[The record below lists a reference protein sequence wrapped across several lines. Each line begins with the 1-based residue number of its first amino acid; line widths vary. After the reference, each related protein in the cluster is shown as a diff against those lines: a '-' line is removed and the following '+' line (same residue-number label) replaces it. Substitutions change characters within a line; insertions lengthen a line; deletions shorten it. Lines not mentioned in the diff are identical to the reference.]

1 VVSVTV
7 ARAHGSISDAGAAMC
22 GMASNPSFNR
32 PGGRLS
38 LNTPPQEHDA
48 AEGGGPRPAKWGATL
63 MDLGLT
69 WFDFA
74 ALAILGLSGVMA
86 FARGLIREVFSVIAF
101 IGGGIAGVFFA
112 RVVAPFIESA
122 TPLSGWL
129 AAIAGGMLIFLVVFI
144 IITVITSTV
153 AKTAHQSTEIGSF
166 DRAAGLAFGI
176 LRGVLV
182 VALGVLVMR
191 QATDP
196 DLPARPPA
204 DPAQCRATYD
214 PLQAAI
220 RCARTYPIY
229 GGVASALGA
238 VLPQAGDRARDIINR
253 QKGESAPIPPAEPAS
268 EPAAPE
274 PQP

>member
-1 VVSVTV
+1 
-7 ARAHGSISDAGAAMC
+7 
-22 GMASNPSFNR
+22 
-32 PGGRLS
+32 
-38 LNTPPQEHDA
+38 
-48 AEGGGPRPAKWGATL
+48 

-101 IGGGIAGVFFA
+101 FGGGIAAVFFSG
-112 RVVAPFIESA
+112 VVAPFIEGI

-129 AAIAGGMLIFLVVFI
+129 AGIAAGLLVFLIVFI

-153 AKTAHQSTEIGSF
+153 AKQAHQSTEIGSF

-176 LRGVLV
+176 LRGVLFV
-182 VALGVLVMR
+182 SLGVLVMR
-191 QATDP
+191 QGTDATAQ
-196 DLPARPPA
+196 ARPPS
-204 DPAQCRATYD
+204 DPAECRATYD
-214 PLQAAI
+214 PLQGAI

-238 VLPQAGDRARDIINR
+238 VLPRAGDRARDMMGSER
-253 QKGESAPIPPAEPAS
+253 GESAPIPPTEPAS
-268 EPAAPE
+268 EPAPE
-274 PQP
+274 PHP

>member
-1 VVSVTV
+1 
-7 ARAHGSISDAGAAMC
+7 
-22 GMASNPSFNR
+22 
-32 PGGRLS
+32 
-38 LNTPPQEHDA
+38 
-48 AEGGGPRPAKWGATL
+48 

-74 ALAILGLSGVMA
+74 ALAVLLLSGVMA

-112 RVVAPFIESA
+112 RVVAPFIESI

-129 AAIAGGMLIFLVVFI
+129 AAIAGGMLVFLVVFI
-144 IITVITSTV
+144 LITVATSSL
-153 AKTAHQSTEIGSF
+153 AKQAHQSTEIGSF

-191 QATDP
+191 QATDTREP
-196 DLPARPPA
+196 SRPPS

-214 PLQAAI
+214 PVQAAI

-238 VLPQAGDRARDIINR
+238 VLPQAGNRARDMIDR
-253 QKGESAPIPPAEPAS
+253 PKGESAPIPPAEPAGES
-268 EPAAPE
+268 AAPA

>member
-1 VVSVTV
+1 
-7 ARAHGSISDAGAAMC
+7 
-22 GMASNPSFNR
+22 
-32 PGGRLS
+32 
-38 LNTPPQEHDA
+38 
-48 AEGGGPRPAKWGATL
+48 

-74 ALAILGLSGVMA
+74 ALAILLLSGVMA

-101 IGGGIAGVFFA
+101 IGGGIAGFFF
-112 RVVAPFIESA
+112 RLIVAPLVERI

-129 AAIAGGMLIFLVVFI
+129 AEIAGGLLIFLIVFI
-144 IITVITSTV
+144 LITVLTSSL
-153 AKTAHQSTEIGSF
+153 AKQAHQSTEIGSF

-191 QATDP
+191 QATDTQG
-196 DLPARPPA
+196 PARAPS

-214 PLQAAI
+214 AVQAAI

-238 VLPQAGDRARDIINR
+238 VLPQAGDRARDMMDR
-253 QKGESAPIPPAEPAS
+253 PRGESAPIPPAEPGS
-268 EPAAPE
+268 EPAAPA

>member
-1 VVSVTV
+1 
-7 ARAHGSISDAGAAMC
+7 
-22 GMASNPSFNR
+22 
-32 PGGRLS
+32 
-38 LNTPPQEHDA
+38 
-48 AEGGGPRPAKWGATL
+48 

-74 ALAILGLSGVMA
+74 ALVILGLSGVMA

-101 IGGGIAGVFFA
+101 FGGGIAAVFFA
-112 RVVAPFIESA
+112 GVVAPFIEGV

-129 AAIAGGMLIFLVVFI
+129 AAIAGGLLVFLIVFI

-153 AKTAHQSTEIGSF
+153 AKQAHQSTEIGSF

-182 VALGVLVMR
+182 VSLGVLVMR
-191 QATDP
+191 QATDATV
-196 DLPARPPA
+196 PARPPS
-204 DPAQCRATYD
+204 DPAECRATYD

-238 VLPQAGDRARDIINR
+238 VLPQAGDRARDMISSE
-253 QKGESAPIPPAEPAS
+253 KGESAPIPPTAPAS
-268 EPAAPE
+268 EPAPE

>member
-1 VVSVTV
+1 
-7 ARAHGSISDAGAAMC
+7 
-22 GMASNPSFNR
+22 
-32 PGGRLS
+32 
-38 LNTPPQEHDA
+38 
-48 AEGGGPRPAKWGATL
+48 

-74 ALAILGLSGVMA
+74 ALVVLGLSGVMA
-86 FARGLIREVFSVIAF
+86 FARGLIREVFSIIAF
-101 IGGGIAGVFFA
+101 IGGAIAGVFFA
-112 RVVAPFIESA
+112 PMLSPFVESI

-129 AAIAGGMLIFLVVFI
+129 AAVAAGLLIFLIVFI
-144 IITVITSTV
+144 VITVIVSTV

-176 LRGVLV
+176 LRGVVV
-182 VALGVLVMR
+182 VALGVLLMR
-191 QATDP
+191 QTSDASV
-196 DLPARPPA
+196 PARPPA

-238 VLPQAGDRARDIINR
+238 VLPQAGNRARDIINR
-253 QKGESAPIPPAEPAS
+253 QNGESAPIPPAEPATA
-268 EPAAPE
+268 PTTPE
-274 PQP
+274 P